1 MTRPNR
7 LYRRTLRRQ
16 PHALLLAATMLAP
29 FALPGAAAAQ
39 SAPASAPQAADAGA
53 ATGIEPIVVTAQKRE
68 ENIQK
73 VPISLQALSPATLDQ
88 HQVKALADYIN
99 LLPSVSFTT
108 EGPGRSEVFF
118 RGISAGSNGPTGSGL
133 LPTAGFYLDDI
144 PVQTA
149 SRSLDVHIY
158 WIDRDG

>member
-1 MTRPNR
+1 MTRTGNSR
-7 LYRRTLRRQ
+7 AVRSMRRYSMLT
-16 PHALLLAATMLAP
+16 AATFLTPLVAHP
-29 FALPGAAAAQ
+29 AFAQ
-39 SAPASAPQAADAGA
+39 TAPADTPAEA
-53 ATGIEPIVVTAQKRE
+53 ATGPAAGGLGEIVVTATRKSE
-68 ENIQK
+68 SLQK